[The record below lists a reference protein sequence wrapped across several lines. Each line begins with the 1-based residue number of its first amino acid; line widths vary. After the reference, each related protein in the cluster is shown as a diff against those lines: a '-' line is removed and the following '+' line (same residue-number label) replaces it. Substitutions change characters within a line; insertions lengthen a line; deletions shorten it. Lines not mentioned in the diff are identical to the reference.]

1 MGCDACPHTDGHTKC
16 EDRARIL
23 DSEFATG
30 VVPTRSSFTSEALQV
45 YSYSLFYQHNQH
57 CLIDQA
63 LELIRQNRSI
73 RPNAGFLQQ
82 LADLENTLSKRV
94 VW

>member
-1 MGCDACPHTDGHTKC
+1 MQ
-16 EDRARIL
+16 L
-23 DSEFATG
+23 
-30 VVPTRSSFTSEALQV
+30 
-45 YSYSLFYQHNQH
+45 LFITHVCMFYH
-57 CLIDQA
+57 QA